1 MKKIL
6 VSIIAIALV
15 LSLAS
20 CEWLFPIGTTTTGS
34 GSTSKSTSS
43 STSTSTSSTTTT
55 SGKNTP
61 TDEDII
67 GAVEVLGGN
76 ESISL
81 YFEKIESYTYAVYY
95 KLKDADDSDYV
106 KLDDELMI
114 ADENAYNCYILGI
127 TEGVYKVK
135 IEATSKTNGDVFFIT
150 LTNIEV
156 ALQDRSGYA
165 HFGANE
171 GVGAYN
177 NDGTLKEGTKI
188 IYVTNE
194 NKNTVTCRINGTE
207 YVGLVNILQAQ
218 YKSSTP
224 MLIRIIGKITTN
236 QWNYKNVEPRLSDNS
251 NATDDFFENTFST
264 EYGEN
269 LANLIVKMKGN
280 GGGAKTYNYKTTP
293 EGLSDVRL
301 TNSGS
306 STTSYKGSDFP
317 AFSGKRVYDDDSYYN
332 MLEVKGSKNI
342 TIEGVGSDAEIF
354 QFGISFE
361 ESSNIEIKNLTF
373 TDYPEDALN
382 FLNGDRANIAS
393 HGRYWIHNCTFNRGY
408 NAWDISGERD
418 KYAGDGTVDFNNVSN
433 ATLSYNYFNNPKK
446 TMLFG
451 NGDSQACM
459 NMTMHHNYFH
469 KVESRLPLGRNVNIH
484 SYNNYFDQCK
494 NCMDVRKNSYIFSE
508 NNYFS
513 STSKPFI
520 LSSSVVKSFGDVFD
534 SSNKGNATVVTDRTK
549 TVSISCKPDGS
560 TNLGNFDTNSAIF
573 YYDSNKKCTD
583 VSFMLAAK
591 DVPAFV
597 KENAGAGNTN

>member
-6 VSIIAIALV
+6 ISIIAIALV

-236 QWNYKNVEPRLSDNS
+236 QWNYKNVEP
-251 NATDDFFENTFST
+251 
-264 EYGEN
+264 
-269 LANLIVKMKGN
+269 
-280 GGGAKTYNYKTTP
+280 
-293 EGLSDVRL
+293 
-301 TNSGS
+301 
-306 STTSYKGSDFP
+306 
-317 AFSGKRVYDDDSYYN
+317 
-332 MLEVKGSKNI
+332 
-342 TIEGVGSDAEIF
+342 
-354 QFGISFE
+354 
-361 ESSNIEIKNLTF
+361 
-373 TDYPEDALN
+373 
-382 FLNGDRANIAS
+382 
-393 HGRYWIHNCTFNRGY
+393 
-408 NAWDISGERD
+408 
-418 KYAGDGTVDFNNVSN
+418 
-433 ATLSYNYFNNPKK
+433 
-446 TMLFG
+446 
-451 NGDSQACM
+451 
-459 NMTMHHNYFH
+459 
-469 KVESRLPLGRNVNIH
+469 
-484 SYNNYFDQCK
+484 
-494 NCMDVRKNSYIFSE
+494 
-508 NNYFS
+508 
-513 STSKPFI
+513 
-520 LSSSVVKSFGDVFD
+520 
-534 SSNKGNATVVTDRTK
+534 
-549 TVSISCKPDGS
+549 
-560 TNLGNFDTNSAIF
+560 
-573 YYDSNKKCTD
+573 
-583 VSFMLAAK
+583 
-591 DVPAFV
+591 
-597 KENAGAGNTN
+597 